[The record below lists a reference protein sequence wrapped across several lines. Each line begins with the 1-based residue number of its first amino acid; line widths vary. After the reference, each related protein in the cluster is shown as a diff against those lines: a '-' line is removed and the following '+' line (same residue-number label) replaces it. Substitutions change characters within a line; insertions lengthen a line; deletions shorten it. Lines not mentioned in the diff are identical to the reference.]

1 LQTATAVELTKALSP
16 PSPLAMKRTADEA
29 RRRMES
35 QLSDLAAL
43 ERELDR
49 LDGQLSLLRARLAG
63 SRERL
68 S

>member
-1 LQTATAVELTKALSP
+1 
-16 PSPLAMKRTADEA
+16 MKRTADEA